1 MNLTGLGI
9 QLAGGKPAGYLQAW
23 LRVWTRDYRKQIQL
37 VVRVGLELGASKLQV
52 QRSHHSATMSPL
64 NKLESN
70 TSPLRY
76 AFPLIMEQHL
86 LHLC

>member
-9 QLAGGKPAGYLQAW
+9 QLAGGKPVGYLQAW
-23 LRVWTRDYRKQIQL
+23 LRVWTRDYGKQIQPA
-37 VVRVGLELGASKLQV
+37 VRVGLELGASKLQV
-52 QRSHHSATMSPL
+52 QRSHHSATLSPL

-70 TSPLRY
+70 TRPLRY

-86 LHLC
+86 LHVW

>member
-9 QLAGGKPAGYLQAW
+9 QLARDKPAGYLQAR

-37 VVRVGLELGASKLQV
+37 AVRVGLELDASELQV
-52 QRSHHSATMSPL
+52 QRSHHSATLSPL

-86 LHLC
+86 LHVC

>member
-1 MNLTGLGI
+1 MNLTRLGI

-23 LRVWTRDYRKQIQL
+23 LRVWTRDYGKQIQL
-37 VVRVGLELGASKLQV
+37 AVRVGLELGASELQV
-52 QRSHHSATMSPL
+52 QRSHHSATLSPL

-86 LHLC
+86 LHVC

>member
-37 VVRVGLELGASKLQV
+37 AVRVGLELGASELQV
-52 QRSHHSATMSPL
+52 QRSHDSATLSAL

-86 LHLC
+86 LYLC

>member
-9 QLAGGKPAGYLQAW
+9 QLARDKPAGYLQAW

-37 VVRVGLELGASKLQV
+37 TVRVGLELGASELQV
-52 QRSHHSATMSPL
+52 QHSHHSATLSPL

-70 TSPLRY
+70 TNPLRY

>member
-9 QLAGGKPAGYLQAW
+9 QLTGGKPVGYLQAW
-23 LRVWTRDYRKQIQL
+23 LRVWTRDYGKQIQPA
-37 VVRVGLELGASKLQV
+37 VRVGLELGASELQV
-52 QRSHHSATMSPL
+52 QRSHHSATLSPL
-64 NKLESN
+64 NKLERN

-86 LHLC
+86 LHVC

>member
-9 QLAGGKPAGYLQAW
+9 QLAEGKPAGYLQAW
-23 LRVWTRDYRKQIQL
+23 LRVWTWDYRKQIQL
-37 VVRVGLELGASKLQV
+37 AVTVGLELGASELQV
-52 QRSHHSATMSPL
+52 QPSHHSATLPPF

-86 LHLC
+86 LHVC

>member
-9 QLAGGKPAGYLQAW
+9 QLAGGKPAGYLQAR

-37 VVRVGLELGASKLQV
+37 AVRVGLELGASELQV
-52 QRSHHSATMSPL
+52 QRSHDSATLSAL

-86 LHLC
+86 LYVC